1 MDLVLLRQT
10 LTYYDEILKNAGT
23 HQDIPN
29 ICEEFGL
36 PPPPVDGTKLEKY
49 AHSFDALPDEALPK
63 LAEDLLVRFPPSAE
77 KRNEIQDILW
87 SSLTEPEIPKRSRR
101 EVARVLSIKD
111 ICVDH
116 EKFNCLLDRLW
127 VLEPDASMVE
137 KILDPSYQSLRSAIE
152 KHVYRNPEDWSV
164 EDLFDKLG
172 ALDASNRRFVL
183 FLEGLASAD
192 VLLDESAQR
201 HFVDLVNGPLRACG
215 IELRETDMAGGYPV
229 YHVLSIGLTKGRPK
243 NLIFASHLKPDI
255 RFRDAV
261 NNDIEIVTNANKVLV
276 YDRSIPTEGL
286 RWSDLQRWWSETKKI
301 PNDDNAKKTLY
312 KRLRESLPENSPP
325 QASFFEAFYHGFGK
339 AIPTLP
345 ALLPE
350 VWLHWD
356 PKTVQERGVNA
367 LTRYRMDFLLLISSA
382 VRVVIEVDGM
392 HHYAQPQGKADGNK
406 YAAMVAADR
415 ELKLSGYEVFRFGTD
430 ELNRNG
436 SGQIVQRFF
445 TALFDR
451 YRVPVHPCPRPESQ

>member
-1 MDLVLLRQT
+1 MDFVRLRKT
-10 LTYYDEILKNAGT
+10 LNFCVEILKNAGT
-23 HQDIPN
+23 HQELPD

-36 PPPPVDGTKLEKY
+36 PPPPAEGTKWEKI
-49 AHSFDALPDEALPK
+49 AHSFDALPDAALPK
-63 LAEDLLVRFPPSAE
+63 LAERLLARFPPSPQ

-87 SSLTEPEIPKRSRR
+87 SSVAAPEIPKRSRR
-101 EVARVLSIKD
+101 EVARVLLIDD
-111 ICVDH
+111 ICVDQ

-127 VLEPDASMVE
+127 VLETHATRVE
-137 KILDPSYQSLRSAIE
+137 EILSLSSQSLRSAIE

-201 HFVDLVNGPLRACG
+201 NFVGLVNGPLRACG
-215 IELRETDMAGGYPV
+215 VELRETAMAGGYPV
-229 YHVLSIGLTKGRPK
+229 FHVLSISLTKGHPK
-243 NLIFASHLKPDI
+243 NLIFASHLKPDL

-261 NNDIEIVTNANKVLV
+261 NNDIEIVTNADKVLV
-276 YDRSIPTEGL
+276 YDRPIPPEGL
-286 RWSDLQRWWSETKKI
+286 RWSDLQRWWSETRKI

-312 KRLRESLPENSPP
+312 ARLRESLPKNSPP
-325 QASFFEAFYHGFGK
+325 QALFFDAFYRSFGT
-339 AIPTLP
+339 AVPNLP
-345 ALLPE
+345 VLLPE

-356 PKTVQERGVNA
+356 PKTARERGVDA
-367 LTRYRMDFLLLISSA
+367 LTRFRMDFLLLLSGA

-392 HHYAQPQGKADGNK
+392 QHYAQPQGQADGYK

-415 ELKLSGYEVFRFGTD
+415 ELKLAGYEVYRFGTD

-436 SGQIVQRFF
+436 SRQIVQRFF
-445 TALFDR
+445 AALFNR
-451 YRVPVHPCPRPESQ
+451 YGVPVHP